1 MASLVLKMSVSLDG
15 FVAPRDGSSDW
26 VAAGRSRDRAHNRSV
41 LEPLAAG
48 GHSGRMPTDTTDARF
63 AADVLEADTPVVV
76 DFHAAWCGPCRV
88 MSPILAELAAERP
101 DVRFVKVDVDDNLET
116 AARYGVMSMPT
127 LMVFRDGAPVL
138 KLIGSRRKSRLVS
151 ELAEVI

>member
-1 MASLVLKMSVSLDG
+1 
-15 FVAPRDGSSDW
+15 
-26 VAAGRSRDRAHNRSV
+26 
-41 LEPLAAG
+41 
-48 GHSGRMPTDTTDARF
+48 MPTDTTDARF
-63 AADVLEADTPVVV
+63 TADVLEADSPVVV

-138 KLIGSRRKSRLVS
+138 KLIGSRRKSRLVE
-151 ELAEVI
+151 ELAEVM

>member
-1 MASLVLKMSVSLDG
+1 MVG
-15 FVAPRDGSSDW
+15 
-26 VAAGRSRDRAHNRSV
+26 
-41 LEPLAAG
+41 
-48 GHSGRMPTDTTDARF
+48 MPTDTTDARF

-76 DFHAAWCGPCRV
+76 DFHAVWCGPCRI

-138 KLIGSRRKSRLVS
+138 KLIGSRRKSRLVE
-151 ELAEVI
+151 ELGEVL

>member
-1 MASLVLKMSVSLDG
+1 MVG
-15 FVAPRDGSSDW
+15 
-26 VAAGRSRDRAHNRSV
+26 
-41 LEPLAAG
+41 
-48 GHSGRMPTDTTDARF
+48 MPTDTTDARF
-63 AADVLEADTPVVV
+63 TADVLESDAPVVV

-88 MSPILAELAAERP
+88 MSPILAELADERP

-127 LMVFRDGAPVL
+127 LMVFRDGEPVL
-138 KLIGSRRKSRLVS
+138 KLIGSRRKSRLVE